1 MAQFVGLDVSIKET
15 SICIVDE
22 TGIVL
27 WEGRRASEPSVL
39 ASAIRRYAPEAVR
52 VGLETGPTSAWHW
65 HGLRDLGVPI
75 VCVDAR
81 QAKAALSMRLNKS
94 DKNDAHGLAEIMRTG
109 WYREVKVK
117 SLQSHGI
124 QALLGAR
131 ARLVKVRHELANQIR
146 ATLMGV
152 GLRVPNSRGRGFA
165 DQVEAI
171 VREHNWLAPLIE
183 PLVLV
188 WRRALEQVAAMDR
201 RLRAIARAHPDCR
214 RLMTVPGVG
223 AIVALAFAAAVDD
236 PARFAAS
243 SSVGAYLGLTPRRY
257 QSGEVDRT
265 GRISKCGDRQLRTY
279 LYEAALVVLFR
290 VQKWSALKAWGMR
303 ILKRSGVR
311 KAAVAI
317 ARKLAVLMHAMLVKQ
332 TDFHW
337 SKQQEQTAA

>member
-15 SICIVDE
+15 SICVVDE

-39 ASAIRRYAPEAVR
+39 ARAIRRYAPDALR

-65 HGLRDLGVPI
+65 HGLHDLGVSI
-75 VCVDAR
+75 ICIDAR
-81 QAKAALSMRLNKS
+81 HAKAALSMRLNKS
-94 DKNDAHGLAEIMRTG
+94 DKNDARGLAEIMRTG

-117 SLQSHGI
+117 SLQSHGL

-146 ATLMGV
+146 AILMGA
-152 GLRVPNSRGRGFA
+152 GMRAPSSRGRGFA
-165 DQVEAI
+165 DHVEAI
-171 VREHNWLAPLIE
+171 VREHDWLAPLIE

-188 WRRALEQVAAMDR
+188 WRGALEQVSAMDR
-201 RLRAIARAHPDCR
+201 RIGAVARTRPDCR
-214 RLMTVPGVG
+214 RLMTVLGVG
-223 AIVALAFAAAVDD
+223 TIVSLAFVSAIDD
-236 PARFAAS
+236 PKRFTKS
-243 SSVGAYLGLTPRRY
+243 SSVGAYVGLTPRRY
-257 QSGEVDRT
+257 QSGDVDRT

-317 ARKLAVLMHAMLVKQ
+317 ARKLAVLMHAMLAKE
-332 TDFHW
+332 TDFRW
-337 SKQQEQTAA
+337 SNQDVAA

>member
-1 MAQFVGLDVSIKET
+1 MEARAAKIQLSNNHRGGSDMAQFVGLDVSIKET

-22 TGIVL
+22 MGIVL

-81 QAKAALSMRLNKS
+81 HAKAALSMRLNKS

-188 WRRALEQVAAMDR
+188 WRRALEQVAAIDR

-214 RLMTVPGVG
+214 VADDSARRRRDRCARLCGRGRRP
-223 AIVALAFAAAVDD
+223 LAFRRLEQRRRLSRVD
-236 PARFAAS
+236 S
-243 SSVGAYLGLTPRRY
+243 STISIRR
-257 QSGEVDRT
+257 G
-265 GRISKCGDRQLRTY
+265 
-279 LYEAALVVLFR
+279 
-290 VQKWSALKAWGMR
+290 
-303 ILKRSGVR
+303 
-311 KAAVAI
+311 
-317 ARKLAVLMHAMLVKQ
+317 
-332 TDFHW
+332 
-337 SKQQEQTAA
+337 